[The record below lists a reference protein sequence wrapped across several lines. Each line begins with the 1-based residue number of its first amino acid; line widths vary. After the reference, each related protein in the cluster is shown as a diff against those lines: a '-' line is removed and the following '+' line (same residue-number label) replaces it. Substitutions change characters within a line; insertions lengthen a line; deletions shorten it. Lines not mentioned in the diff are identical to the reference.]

1 MISLK
6 EFASAMKPETRLF
19 VDDRSKVG
27 AAIETTSGNV
37 WLELA
42 TTGRDFDVEHI
53 TPRPDYV
60 LLTVS
65 PRERD

>member
-6 EFASAMKPETRLF
+6 EFASAMKPDTRVF
-19 VDDRSKVG
+19 IDDRSKVG
-27 AAIETTSGNV
+27 AAVETTTGKV
-37 WLELA
+37 WFELA
-42 TTGRDFDVEHI
+42 TTGNDFKVDFI

-65 PRERD
+65 PKEE